1 MPIARDRMSLY
12 PGGSIQSPEWLAI
25 RARVLVRAGHRCEGT
40 PAHPDCRAQSGRRHP
55 ETGARVVLTIAHSD
69 HDPRNSDVANLRA
82 LCQRC
87 HLGLDR
93 HLHGVRRMGWN
104 ESEQLLLFTGAMP

>member
-12 PGGSIQSPEWLAI
+12 PGGSIRSPEWLAI
-25 RARVLVRAGHRCEGT
+25 RARVLARAGYRCEGIA
-40 PAHPDCRAQSGRRHP
+40 AHPDCRAQSGRRHP
-55 ETGARVVLTIAHSD
+55 ETAARVVLTIAHLD
-69 HDPRNSDVANLRA
+69 QDPRNSDVANLRA

-93 HLHGVRRMGWN
+93 HLHRVRRMGWDP
-104 ESEQLLLFTGAMP
+104 SEQLLLPIGELP